1 MLLKLMILNFENL
14 NQHFG
19 IQMLTRIRIKWK
31 IVSTRDKPSDYYRF
45 MSFSSCQYHMVAP
58 KTSLDEIQIDK
69 CNDNNPNDNNDMS

>member
-1 MLLKLMILNFENL
+1 
-14 NQHFG
+14 
-19 IQMLTRIRIKWK
+19 MLTRIRIKWK

-69 CNDNNPNDNNDMS
+69 CNDNSFFLMKGRNDATRDVTGP